1 MTNSLQRTTIQR
13 KELLLLGFIGLVA
26 IAIFYPVSYADY
38 LFADEAI
45 QLWNYKPEG
54 PADFSIATRQ
64 GRLLTEYI
72 FIWAYGAVDTVHQ
85 LTWLR
90 ICALISWL
98 VCLPVW
104 YYILRSLVKDKPGF
118 AYLPFFTCLYLVTSM
133 PFSVSVHWSVCLELS
148 LANTLGLVSGY
159 MAYKSISPT
168 GKIKIAPVNA
178 VAAIITGV
186 LALFTYQS
194 GFCCFVVPFLIHL
207 MLTQFKKKEQW
218 LMTGLVYLP
227 LICIVYF
234 PLFRLSMVLTHT
246 DGFGR
251 TNIHLDPIHKLEY
264 FFTHPFKR
272 SFWFNIL
279 VDENNKL
286 ARAIYKIMFT
296 GWIVLSFV
304 RFGKNYFGAIKYVV
318 AVMLLFLCAY
328 FPSLII
334 EENFASNR
342 SQLALNICV
351 WLIWVEMAIYFISD
365 QRALIVT
372 GITAAGILIISGWIN
387 LRNHFLKPVT
397 AEYALVKNYIQTHY
411 HAGIQSIYF
420 IKLQE
425 DSFRKTFHVRSS
437 MDEFGVAAGVFDWT
451 VEFLPRQ
458 LVFEMTGRR
467 QAGEQLN
474 IKHWPDAES
483 FSKAGETITDN
494 ILMIDLP
501 ALLAQGNTRH

>member
-1 MTNSLQRTTIQR
+1 MTNSPQRTSIQP
-13 KELLLLGFIGLVA
+13 KELLQLGFIGLVA

-54 PADFSIATRQ
+54 PTDFSIAIRQ

-72 FIWAYGAVDTVHQ
+72 YVWAYGAIDTVHQ

-90 ICALISWL
+90 IFALISWL

-104 YYILRSLVKDKPGF
+104 YYILRSLVKDRPGF

-148 LANTLGLVSGY
+148 LANTLGLLSGY
-159 MAYKSISPT
+159 MAYKSISYA
-168 GKIKIAPVNA
+168 GRIKIAPSK
-178 VAAIITGV
+178 VAGAFITGV

-207 MLTQFKKKEQW
+207 LVTQFNKKEQW
-218 LMTGLVYLP
+218 LMIGLAYIP

-234 PLFRLSMVLTHT
+234 PLFKLSMVLTHT
-246 DGFGR
+246 DGFNR

-272 SFWFNIL
+272 SFWFNII

-286 ARAIYKIMFT
+286 ARAIYKIMFA

-304 RFGKNYFGAIKYVV
+304 RSGKKYIDALKYVV
-318 AVMLLFLCAY
+318 AVQLLFLCAY

-334 EENFASNR
+334 AENFASNR
-342 SQLALNICV
+342 SQLALDICV
-351 WLIWVEMAIYFISD
+351 WLVWGEMAIYFIRN
-365 QRALIVT
+365 QRALMVT
-372 GITAAGILIISGWIN
+372 GITAACILIISGWTN
-387 LRNHFLKPVT
+387 FRNHFLRPVT
-397 AEYALVKNYIQTHY
+397 TEYALVKDYIKSHY
-411 HAGIQSIYF
+411 HAGIRSIYF

-425 DSFRKTFHVRSS
+425 DAFRNTFHVRSS

-458 LVFEMTGRR
+458 LVFEMTGKR
-467 QAGEQLN
+467 QAGEQLH

-483 FSKAGETITDN
+483 FSTSGETITN
-494 ILMIDLP
+494 NVLMVDLP
-501 ALLAQGNTRH
+501 ALLDQGNAKH